1 MFAAV
6 TAPCAPFAALV
17 AFAVPFRTAAR
28 KLARTGSA
36 IAGWS
41 GASDIGR
48 SKHLIVTDKDLFT
61 ARNISIES
69 IRILGGAFP
78 ARSSPMLKQRDRL
91 IRQLPCPRIYR
102 SHAAQRLRAHA
113 A

>member
-1 MFAAV
+1 MRAV
-6 TAPCAPFAALV
+6 CGARGLRRP
-17 AFAVPFRTAAR
+17 VPDRRAQAR
-28 KLARTGSA
+28 PHRQRA

-78 ARSSPMLKQRDRL
+78 GKVITMP
-91 IRQLPCPRIYR
+91 
-102 SHAAQRLRAHA
+102 AA
-113 A
+113 